1 MSVKHVGVRELR
13 GDLAEKLKGSEPI
26 VIERHGQV
34 LGIYVP
40 VQQVDRAKAAEA
52 LEQFHALID
61 RIVRETDITREELA
75 EAFMAERDDRENG
88 SDD

>member
-13 GDLAEKLKGSEPI
+13 ADLAEKLKGSEPI

-40 VQQVDRAKAAEA
+40 VQRIDRAKAAEA
-52 LEQFHALID
+52 LEQFHAVID
-61 RIVRETDITREELA
+61 RIVRESDITREELA
-75 EAFMAERDDRENG
+75 EAFMAERDEDEP
-88 SDD
+88 DD